1 MPALKERKDTK
12 KEGDLYFTVS
22 TRSMAKTYV
31 GIDLGS
37 TTVKA
42 VALNERVLASAIKPT
57 GANPKK
63 TGEAVL
69 EQVLQTA
76 GGSADKIIA
85 TGYGRVTFSAD
96 EIVSEITAH
105 AKGSHHL
112 FPRARTVI
120 DIGGQDSKITKIDSY
135 GRVLDFA
142 MNDRCAAGTGRF
154 IENTARALEISLEE
168 FSLKALASRSPANI
182 NSMCTV
188 FAESEVISLI
198 AQGTSIEDVSSGV
211 YASVAR
217 RIKALVDRVGVEDQ
231 EIFTGGT
238 ARSIAMKKA
247 LEDALKIKLAIP
259 EDPQMVG
266 ALGAAVIGRDGH

>member
-1 MPALKERKDTK
+1 
-12 KEGDLYFTVS
+12 
-22 TRSMAKTYV
+22 MAKACI

-42 VALNERVLASAIKPT
+42 VALKGRVLASAIKST

-63 TGEAVL
+63 TGEAIL

-76 GGSADKIIA
+76 GISVDKIIA
-85 TGYGRVTFSAD
+85 TGYGRVTFPAD

-112 FPRARTVI
+112 FPGARTVI
-120 DIGGQDSKITKIDSY
+120 DIGGQDSKISRIDSY

-154 IENTARALEISLEE
+154 IENIARALEVSLEE
-168 FSLKALASRSPANI
+168 FSQKSLASSSPANI

-188 FAESEVISLI
+188 FAESEVISQI
-198 AQGTSIEDVSSGV
+198 AQGTSIEDVSAGV
-211 YASVAR
+211 YVSVAR
-217 RIKALVDRVGVEDQ
+217 RIRAMVEKIGVEDQ
-231 EIFTGGT
+231 VVFTGGT
-238 ARSIAMKKA
+238 ARSIAMKNA
-247 LEDALKIKLAIP
+247 LEETIKIKLIVP
-259 EDPQMVG
+259 EEPQMVG
-266 ALGAAVIGRDGH
+266 ALGAAVIGRDGY

>member
-1 MPALKERKDTK
+1 
-12 KEGDLYFTVS
+12 
-22 TRSMAKTYV
+22 MAKTYI

-57 GANPKK
+57 GANPRK

-69 EQVLQTA
+69 EQVLQIA
-76 GGSADKIIA
+76 GRSADKIIA

-105 AKGSHHL
+105 AMGSHYL
-112 FPRARTVI
+112 FPGARTVI
-120 DIGGQDSKITKIDSY
+120 DIGGQDSKVTKIDSY

-168 FSLKALASRSPANI
+168 FSLKSLASRSPANI

-198 AQGTSIEDVSSGV
+198 AQGTSIEDVSAGV

-217 RIKALVDRVGVEDQ
+217 RIKAMVERIGIEDQ
-231 EIFTGGT
+231 VVFTGGT
-238 ARSIAMKKA
+238 AKSIAMKKA
-247 LEDALKIKLAIP
+247 LEDALKIKLAVP

>member
-1 MPALKERKDTK
+1 
-12 KEGDLYFTVS
+12 
-22 TRSMAKTYV
+22 MAKTYV

-69 EQVLQTA
+69 EQVLQTV
-76 GGSADKIIA
+76 GGSVDKIIA

-105 AKGSHHL
+105 AKGSYHL
-112 FPRARTVI
+112 FPEARTVI
-120 DIGGQDSKITKIDSY
+120 DIGGQDSKISRIDSY

-168 FSLKALASRSPANI
+168 FSLKALASKSPANI

-188 FAESEVISLI
+188 FAESEVISQI
-198 AQGTSIEDVSSGV
+198 AQGASIEDVSAGV
-211 YASVAR
+211 YASVVR
-217 RIKALVDRVGVEDQ
+217 RIKVMVERVGIEDQ
-231 EIFTGGT
+231 VVFTGGT
-238 ARSIAMKKA
+238 ARSIAMKNA
-247 LEDALKIKLAIP
+247 LEDALKIKLAVP
-259 EDPQMVG
+259 DEPQMVG
-266 ALGAAVIGRDGH
+266 ALGAAVIGRDGY

>member
-12 KEGDLYFTVS
+12 NERALYFIVS
-22 TRSMAKTYV
+22 VRSVVKTYI

-42 VALNERVLASAIKPT
+42 IVLNGTVLASAIKPT
-57 GANPKK
+57 GAKPRK
-63 TGEAVL
+63 TGEVVL
-69 EQVLQTA
+69 EQVLQSA
-76 GGSADKIIA
+76 GGSVDKIIA
-85 TGYGRVTFSAD
+85 TGYGRVTFPAD

-105 AKGSHHL
+105 AKGSYHL
-112 FPRARTVI
+112 FPEARTVI
-120 DIGGQDSKITKIDSY
+120 DIGGQDSKISRIDAY

-154 IENTARALEISLEE
+154 IENTATALEVSLEE

-188 FAESEVISLI
+188 FAESEVISQI
-198 AQGTSIEDVSSGV
+198 AQGTSIEDVSAGV

-217 RIKALVDRVGVEDQ
+217 RIKAMVDRVGVEDQ
-231 EIFTGGT
+231 VIFTGGT
-238 ARSIAMKKA
+238 ARSISMKNA
-247 LEDALKIKLAIP
+247 LEDALKIKLAVP
-259 EDPQMVG
+259 DEPQMVG